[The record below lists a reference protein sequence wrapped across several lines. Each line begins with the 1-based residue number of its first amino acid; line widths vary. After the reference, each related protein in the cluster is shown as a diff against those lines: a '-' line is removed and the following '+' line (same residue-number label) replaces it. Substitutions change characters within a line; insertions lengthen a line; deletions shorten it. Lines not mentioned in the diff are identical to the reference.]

1 MIPNDKEINP
11 AANVTV
17 LTIYIYL
24 KRMENIYT
32 KVTVKRRNTNHNQFN
47 IALFV
52 VIEQADKISRDRE
65 DLKLI
70 YGDRLTLR
78 STIQQTVLNIL
89 LHLKGM
95 CIR

>member
-1 MIPNDKEINP
+1 
-11 AANVTV
+11 
-17 LTIYIYL
+17 
-24 KRMENIYT
+24 MENIYT
-32 KVTVKRRNTNHNQFN
+32 KVTVKRRNTNHKQFN

-78 STIQQTVLNIL
+78 STI
-89 LHLKGM
+89 
-95 CIR
+95 